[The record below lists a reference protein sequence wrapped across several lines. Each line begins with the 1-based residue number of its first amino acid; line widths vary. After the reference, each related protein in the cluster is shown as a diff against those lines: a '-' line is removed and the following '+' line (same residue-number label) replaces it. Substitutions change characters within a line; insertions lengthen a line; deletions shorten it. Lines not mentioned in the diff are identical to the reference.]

1 MVKER
6 GFAEMMRDLVKDRLG
21 DGYDVNLRDVM
32 KNNGTELTGLSIG
45 AKDARIAPTIY
56 LEGFEERFE
65 QGRISVNEA
74 VEEIIKVFRK
84 EDDQDAGFLYEI
96 FSNVE
101 EIYKRVCP
109 KIINAERNAELLKT
123 VPFVKFLDLAE
134 IFVVKME
141 ISGNTGNVTINND
154 LMERL
159 GIDIEKLKDS
169 AYGNM
174 KKRGIEQKSLSSMI
188 KDLIFD
194 SGEVPEE
201 LNEPEGISMMV
212 VTNRERYNG
221 ACCMIDPEI
230 FVDLSEKMGCDLYVL
245 PSSIHEI
252 IVVPAVSQCN
262 EDELRDM
269 VRDVNRSSV
278 SNEDFLSDTLYRYNR
293 GTAQL
298 QIA

>member
-84 EDDQDAGFLYEI
+84 EDDQDAGSLYEI

-141 ISGNTGNVTINND
+141 IGGNTGNVTINND
-154 LMERL
+154 LVERL
-159 GIDIEKLKDS
+159 GIDIEKLKKS

-230 FVDLSEKMGCDLYVL
+230 FVNMSEKMGCDLYVL

-293 GTAQL
+293 STAQL

>member
-6 GFAEMMRDLVKDRLG
+6 GFAEMMMDLVKDKLG

-65 QGRISVNEA
+65 QGKISVND
-74 VEEIIKVFRK
+74 VVDEIMEVFRK

-123 VPFVKFLDLAE
+123 VPYVKFLDLAE
-134 IFVVKME
+134 IFIVKME
-141 ISGNTGNVTINND
+141 IGGNTGNVTINND
-154 LMERL
+154 LVERL
-159 GIDIEKLKDS
+159 GIDIEKLKES
-169 AYGNM
+169 AYENM

-212 VTNRERYNG
+212 VTNREKYNG

-230 FVDLSEKMGCDLYVL
+230 FVDMSEKMGCDLYIL

>member
-84 EDDQDAGFLYEI
+84 EDDQDAGSLYEI

-154 LMERL
+154 LVERL

>member
-65 QGRISVNEA
+65 QGKISVND
-74 VEEIIKVFRK
+74 VVDEILEVFRK

-154 LMERL
+154 LVERL
-159 GIDIEKLKDS
+159 GIDIEKLKKS
-169 AYGNM
+169 AYENM

-230 FVDLSEKMGCDLYVL
+230 FIDMSEKMGSDLYIL

-252 IVVPAVSQCN
+252 IVVPAYERFNV
-262 EDELRDM
+262 EELKDM
-269 VRDVNRSSV
+269 VIEVNRTSV
-278 SNEDFLSDTLYRYNR
+278 NNEDFLSNSIYKFDHT
-293 GTAQL
+293 TEEL
-298 QIA
+298 QVA